1 MKSIF
6 IHILKGAVMGAA
18 NVIQS
23 VSGGTMALIMGIY
36 ERLINCINQL
46 NINALKKILS
56 GDIKSFVKDTDLYF
70 LISITVGIFVS
81 IFSLSILLEYLL
93 ETHEILV
100 LSYFFGL
107 IFLLFILLEKLYKNL
122 RA

>member
-18 NVIQS
+18 NVIPG

-46 NINALKKILS
+46 NINALKK
-56 GDIKSFVKDTDLYF
+56 DIIRRY
-70 LISITVGIFVS
+70 
-81 IFSLSILLEYLL
+81 
-93 ETHEILV
+93 
-100 LSYFFGL
+100 
-107 IFLLFILLEKLYKNL
+107 
-122 RA
+122 

>member
-1 MKSIF
+1 
-6 IHILKGAVMGAA
+6 
-18 NVIQS
+18 
-23 VSGGTMALIMGIY
+23 MALIMGIY

-107 IFLLFILLEKLYKNL
+107 IFFCLFCWKTIQKFTGLNCFSFLFGFRRNGVYLSL
-122 RA
+122 I